1 MKWEQER
8 WTSWNP
14 RSPSYTKLRV
24 RSVSHSTLAER
35 VQRSASEYLSGDQLQ
50 REFRLTR
57 AEANVALLLAQRRRN
72 REIAQE
78 LGVSEHTARR
88 HTEKVMGKLGVHRRT
103 DVWQAILSVGQ
114 QSILPRRRS

>member
-35 VQRSASEYLSGDQLQ
+35 GATWNPITGAGREGLRGRPAPTLRLIASYHK
-50 REFRLTR
+50 
-57 AEANVALLLAQRRRN
+57 LLVLLPGSTDH
-72 REIAQE
+72 ESLE
-78 LGVSEHTARR
+78 LLRVIGN
-88 HTEKVMGKLGVHRRT
+88 
-103 DVWQAILSVGQ
+103 
-114 QSILPRRRS
+114 LPRARASWNLPRARASWKEGHRAPVPLTECVS